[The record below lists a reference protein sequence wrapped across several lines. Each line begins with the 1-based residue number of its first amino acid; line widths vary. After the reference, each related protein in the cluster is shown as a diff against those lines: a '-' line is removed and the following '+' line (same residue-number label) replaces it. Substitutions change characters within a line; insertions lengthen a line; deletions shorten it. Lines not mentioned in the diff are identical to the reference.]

1 MKEPTLIKTF
11 ERQLQGLD
19 DLDTEEEETRNSRI
33 HAGPEYGLDFVLEY
47 NLAQDNKVSYRA
59 GRQTVFCVEF
69 LDDGL
74 L

>member
-1 MKEPTLIKTF
+1 MVIMHKF
-11 ERQLQGLD
+11 ERQLLELG

-59 GRQTVFCVEF
+59 GRQTVFSLEF